1 MGQVK
6 ILQRYITDIPG
17 IGLVVAVIPCLH
29 HHALCENILAV
40 KEHPQRTLHLGRRPF
55 PLVEHT
61 ENGDQHIGIVF
72 DFIQIKMVLVIV
84 VGAGVGIKIVLE
96 LRLQIEVGRLRR
108 QDFPV
113 RGWAGGSP
121 NSPGPGVAEQNQC
134 GRTGLHRQNEQDT
147 GQGQEHAQGMPLHKA
162 HRLGRQLFGGGGG
175 LFSGHGPL
183 AGGLLC
189 PLLVLLAEPPFLPV
203 AGQGIFRELRVFLG
217 GGVKLI
223 VRRSLAIPGLGPPDG
238 PRRVLPYA
246 PPHEAGAL
254 AERGLAQKLGVMG
267 PLGAYI
273 FLLYLVNLPMHKAV
287 DGAPQ
292 GPARP
297 FDGAGFLLGFLLC
310 QLALCR
316 LQLLPALFH
325 TELGR
330 GGLFLPALLPE
341 FGLWDTL
348 SRSAPGLFFRAS
360 PGLRARSPLGRGLL
374 RAHTGPR
381 ASLIPPRHLSNPP
394 GGWSED
400 RKSPHGGNDP

>member
-1 MGQVK
+1 
-6 ILQRYITDIPG
+6 
-17 IGLVVAVIPCLH
+17 
-29 HHALCENILAV
+29 
-40 KEHPQRTLHLGRRPF
+40 
-55 PLVEHT
+55 
-61 ENGDQHIGIVF
+61 
-72 DFIQIKMVLVIV
+72 
-84 VGAGVGIKIVLE
+84 
-96 LRLQIEVGRLRR
+96 
-108 QDFPV
+108 
-113 RGWAGGSP
+113 
-121 NSPGPGVAEQNQC
+121 
-134 GRTGLHRQNEQDT
+134 
-147 GQGQEHAQGMPLHKA
+147 MPLHKA
-162 HRLGRQLFGGGGG
+162 HRLGRQLFGGGPGG

-273 FLLYLVNLPMHKAV
+273 FLLHLVNLPMHKAV

-297 FDGAGFLLGFLLC
+297 FDGAGLFGVLLFC

-325 TELGR
+325 AELGR

-341 FGLWDTL
+341 FRLWDTL